1 MNFFNIINNSNDFIC
16 SFWLQLKWNPYP
28 HGYSTTCNIERFW
41 NDVSICIH
49 VCPTSICSLAVCL
62 PKSTIFIKDT
72 LAKRKTESIVT
83 LVCQRSRNST
93 RRDMNRLPQP
103 SAYWFT
109 DIDVFWGKVR
119 GRNSYVL
126 SDFQWVDETEGSL
139 SSSVGGVPQNLFWC
153 LRDQLNIIYT
163 YEFVSY
169 WFCLFLVDIINTSC

>member
-49 VCPTSICSLAVCL
+49 VCPTSICSLAVFL

-83 LVCQRSRNST
+83 LVCHKEI
-93 RRDMNRLPQP
+93 QP
-103 SAYWFT
+103 EGIWIDCLSLQPIGLQT
-109 DIDVFWGKVR
+109 DVFGGKVR

-126 SDFQWVDETEGSL
+126 SDFQWVDETKRQPILIRG
-139 SSSVGGVPQNLFWC
+139 
-153 LRDQLNIIYT
+153 RRT
-163 YEFVSY
+163 
-169 WFCLFLVDIINTSC
+169 T